1 MRSSC
6 MTASGQNSKP
16 PWAADNR
23 EQTKGSGATR
33 HRCPLSLVMIK
44 KQQTQL
50 KTEYSPMNKA
60 SLNNLSPVW
69 ARYTEIIVERGEG
82 AYLYD
87 TAGRRYLDFT
97 CGIGVTNTGHCH
109 PAVVTAIQEQA
120 ARLIHGQMNIVHNPA
135 MLSLVE
141 ALREIVPAQIDSF
154 FFSNSGAEAV
164 EGAVKLARAATGRTN
179 IIVFQ
184 GSFHGR
190 TVGTMSLTTSK
201 TIYRAG
207 YQPLMAGV
215 AVSPYPYA
223 YRYGWSEPQTVQW
236 CLNEFDFLLQTQS
249 APEETAAILIEP
261 VLGEG
266 GYVPPPAAFI
276 QGLRERCDRHGI
288 LMIADEVQSGFGRT
302 GRWFAFEHFD
312 IVPDIIVAA
321 KGIASGMPLSGVF
334 SRKELMD
341 KWKPGSHGGTYGGN
355 AVAAAA
361 AAATIRA
368 MQSEDMLANARA
380 RGQELAAGLRRLQE
394 SYPQIG
400 DVRGLGLM
408 MASEFSLAGGRP
420 DKESAKAVMSA
431 CLQDGLMLLTCGAW
445 DNVIRWIPP
454 LVVES
459 TQIQDALAIF
469 EGALDRTFED

>member
-1 MRSSC
+1 
-6 MTASGQNSKP
+6 
-16 PWAADNR
+16 
-23 EQTKGSGATR
+23 
-33 HRCPLSLVMIK
+33 
-44 KQQTQL
+44 
-50 KTEYSPMNKA
+50 MNTSA
-60 SLNNLSPVW
+60 IEHLSPVW
-69 ARYTEIIVERGEG
+69 YRYTDIIVDHGEG
-82 AYLYD
+82 ACLYD
-87 TAGRRYLDFT
+87 LDGRTYLDFT

-109 PAVVTAIQEQA
+109 PAVVAAIQEQA
-120 ARLIHGQMNIVHNPA
+120 GKLIHGQMNIVHTPA
-135 MLSLVE
+135 MLNLVE
-141 ALREIVPAQIDSF
+141 ELQQVVPDPIDSF

-164 EGAVKLARAATGRTN
+164 EGSVKLARAATGRTN

-207 YQPLMAGV
+207 YQPLMPGV
-215 AVSPYPYA
+215 TVAPFPYA
-223 YRYGWSEPQTVQW
+223 YRFGWDAARTARW
-236 CLNEFDFLLQTQS
+236 CLNELDYLFQTQT

-266 GYVPPPAAFI
+266 GYVPPPAEFM
-276 QGLRERCDRHGI
+276 QGLRERCDRYGI
-288 LMIADEVQSGFGRT
+288 LLIADEVQSGFGRT

-334 SRKELMD
+334 SREEIMQ
-341 KWKPGSHGGTYGGN
+341 KWKTGSHGGTYGGN

-368 MQSEDMLANARA
+368 IRDEDMLSNAQA
-380 RGQELAAGLRRLQE
+380 RGQELVTGLRHLQE

-408 MASEFSLAGGRP
+408 VASEFSLPDGSP
-420 DKESAKAVMSA
+420 DKTAGKSIVHA
-431 CLQDGLMLLTCGAW
+431 CLDEGLILLTCGAW
-445 DNVIRWIPP
+445 DNTVRWIPP
-454 LVVES
+454 LIVSQEQVR
-459 TQIQDALAIF
+459 DALNIF
-469 EGALDRTFED
+469 ENAMEHTFSAA